1 MQVDILAFSVHPD
14 DIELS
19 CSGTLLKHIKAGYSV
34 GIVDLTQGELGTRGN
49 AQTRMKEAAKA
60 SKILGIKFRENLKM
74 ADGFFQND
82 KTHQLEIIKMIRLYK
97 PKVVFANALT
107 DRHPDHGR
115 AAKLVA
121 VSCFYAG
128 LSKIETKA
136 NGKKQDAWRPK
147 SLYHYIQDHYHKP
160 DFVVD
165 ISDFIDKKIEC
176 IMAFDSQFYNP
187 KSKEPQT
194 PISSKEFLEFIKS
207 RMMEYGR
214 PIGVKYAEG
223 FVNSRIV
230 GVEDIFNLA

>member
-1 MQVDILAFSVHPD
+1 MQVDILAFGVHPD

-19 CSGTLLKHIKAGYSV
+19 CSGTLLKQIKMGYSV
-34 GIVDLTQGELGTRGN
+34 GIVDLTQGELGTRGD
-49 AQTRMKEAAKA
+49 AKTRMKEAAKA
-60 SKILGIKFRENLKM
+60 SKILRIKFRENLKM

-82 KTHQLEIIKMIRLYK
+82 KAHQLEIIKMIRKYK

-121 VSCFYAG
+121 EACFYAG
-128 LSKIETKA
+128 LSKIETKMD
-136 NGKKQDAWRPK
+136 GKKQDAWRPK
-147 SLYHYIQDHYHKP
+147 SLYHYIQDHYQKP

-165 ISDFIDKKIEC
+165 ISDFIDKKIDSV
-176 IMAFDSQFYNP
+176 MAYDSQFYNP

-194 PISSKEFLEFIKS
+194 PISSKDFLDFIKS
-207 RMMEYGR
+207 RMREYGR
-214 PIGVKYAEG
+214 SIGAEYAEG

-230 GVEDIFNLA
+230 GVRDVFNLI